1 MGRGDRGAT
10 WIPPPHGHLPV
21 LSTPGSTTTCSCGSP
36 QTCCPAPSAPPTHQ
50 VLRTP
55 QVSGATTSRCASRP
69 SSWVWAPE
77 MAGVG
82 PSSPG
87 SLSHVAPSS
96 EHADSDSDEEDAQFF
111 SVRAPSTP
119 QPPASERSHPHC
131 QNSFSTLV
139 TVLKGRVTA
148 LCETKVRGPR
158 AATPHK

>member
-1 MGRGDRGAT
+1 
-10 WIPPPHGHLPV
+10 
-21 LSTPGSTTTCSCGSP
+21 
-36 QTCCPAPSAPPTHQ
+36 
-50 VLRTP
+50 
-55 QVSGATTSRCASRP
+55 
-69 SSWVWAPE
+69 

-96 EHADSDSDEEDAQFF
+96 ELADSDSDEEDAQFF

-119 QPPASERSHPHC
+119 QPPAPERSHPHC

-158 AATPHK
+158 AAAPHK